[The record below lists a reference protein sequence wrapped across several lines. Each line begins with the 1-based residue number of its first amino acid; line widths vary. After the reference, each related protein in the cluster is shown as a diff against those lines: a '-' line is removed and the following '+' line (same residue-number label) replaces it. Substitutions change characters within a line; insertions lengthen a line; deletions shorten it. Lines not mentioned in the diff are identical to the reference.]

1 MRFCDLFI
9 AYKIG
14 LKEIKSTIPFGKLPL
29 HRKIAIIITYIVGIT
44 GIISFVVK
52 KTTIPLGVFVIAFL
66 VLIFFLVIES
76 KKENSKTMLE
86 NYYVPYSQKRMN
98 MVIRL
103 LEEYNIDITNSES
116 IDLIIQEAK
125 RAQIQKDYIAPLK
138 TPLKTLGA
146 VVVPVII
153 YAAETIRDN
162 VTRDQKIM
170 VALDILTIIILLFS
184 ACLACIPLAKEFVYQ
199 DYNKYNELI
208 SDLAQIKIFYSKHK
222 PRLFTAMP

>member
-208 SDLAQIKIFYSKHK
+208 SDLAQIKIF
-222 PRLFTAMP
+222 PPVRLDFSE